1 MIEVRSARGWI
12 PLGDKPVG
20 VREDVELHLRG
31 LAAGRTVEVGPVPVV
46 ADESG
51 AVRLRLIDHSALRLQ
66 LGLLAIAVDGSP
78 IGEIDVKPGKM
89 TEAAY
94 RRLRADLER
103 TWAHL
108 VLDADAPTA
117 VAGTGPDPVDLWFEL
132 GPAMEALRGDHPSTL
147 GLVETRLRLS
157 RVRSPSTLSPEMVVA
172 DSRGRPGR
180 TRVVGPVLDE
190 NARALTRD
198 CLQRLHALALR
209 HQRGANVA
217 AQVGRYL
224 RQAPFNRSSTHVV
237 RPTHA
242 SRCNPHLHKVLAV
255 RRHLLHPDATL
266 TEGPGELRL
275 GVAAIDRLYEYWV
288 FLKVLLAAEA
298 RYGPPLRG
306 GYRQLA
312 RKLPGQRLRLELSPG
327 TTVEFPDD
335 VHVAFEP
342 LITLSGR
349 GSWFGLSATPNPL
362 TPKAQE
368 IFTPD
373 VVVLHR
379 GVVAHAVVIDAKYRV
394 RHAIDR
400 ALGETHAKYGRLTHD
415 GHGIVG
421 TVVVAH
427 PHEGL
432 TLCYAGMLAAPFV
445 PDAGTPCLPWPS
457 APVPA

>member
-1 MIEVRSARGWI
+1 MIEVRAATRWI
-12 PLGDKPVG
+12 PLGTKPVE
-20 VREDVELHLRG
+20 VREDAELRLRG
-31 LAAGRTVEVGPVPVV
+31 LAPGQTIQAGPVPVT
-46 ADESG
+46 AG
-51 AVRLRLIDHSALRLQ
+51 ATGEVRFRLIDNPALRLQ
-66 LGLLAIAVDGSP
+66 LGLVAIAVDGSP

-94 RRLRADLER
+94 RQLRADLEH

-117 VAGTGPDPVDLWFEL
+117 VAGTDPDPVDLWFEL

-157 RVRSPSTLSPEMVVA
+157 RVRSPSSLSPEMVVA

-224 RQAPFNRSSTHVV
+224 SQAPFDRSSTHVV
-237 RPTHA
+237 RPTHTT
-242 SRCNPHLHKVLAV
+242 RCNPHLHKVLAV
-255 RRHLLHPDATL
+255 RRHLLHPDAAL

-288 FLKVLLAAEA
+288 FLQVLLATEA
-298 RYGPPLRG
+298 RYGPPLG
-306 GYRQLA
+306 AGYRPLA
-312 RKLPGQRLRLELSPG
+312 RKLPAERLRLELPAG
-327 TTVEFPDD
+327 TTVEFPGG

-349 GSWFGLSATPNPL
+349 GSWFGLAATPNPL
-362 TPKAQE
+362 ARRAQE
-368 IFTPD
+368 TFTPD

-379 GVVAHAVVIDAKYRV
+379 GAAGHAVVIDAKYRA
-394 RHAIDR
+394 RHAIDH

-415 GHGIVG
+415 GHGIVDS
-421 TVVVAH
+421 VVVAH

-432 TLCYAGMLAAPFV
+432 TLRYAGMLAAPFV
-445 PDAGTPCLPWPS
+445 PGTVTPCLPWPS
-457 APVPA
+457 APASA